1 MDVTLLDLINYKI
14 VLFFPLPTL
23 QISNILLYHM
33 SSKALEISTCEFSFF
48 NPKLPISFDSFFGFA
63 EFFIF
68 FSLFSYQY
76 DFNQNK
82 CDFADKLDNSPCRLV
97 SMGTRNFAN

>member
-33 SSKALEISTCEFSFF
+33 SCKALEISTCEFSFF
-48 NPKLPISFDSFFGFA
+48 SSKLPISFDSFFGFA

-68 FSLFSYQY
+68 SLFSSFFFLCLVINMTLIKINVILQT
-76 DFNQNK
+76 
-82 CDFADKLDNSPCRLV
+82 NSIIAPV
-97 SMGTRNFAN
+97 STS